1 MNVCKNPQPKV
12 WQSFIGRT
20 RMDQH
25 NFVPA
30 ERIDNGKGHWQEEQ
44 ETAIQIQILGWSLTD
59 ILFFK
64 TF

>member
-1 MNVCKNPQPKV
+1 MKLQGNVKKWMCVKNSQPKV

-25 NFVPA
+25 NFVPV

-44 ETAIQIQILGWSLTD
+44 ETAIQIQILG
-59 ILFFK
+59 
-64 TF
+64 